1 MGVSLADDRL
11 SKEESQIGWMKETDY
26 FILVVLGGT
35 LFFLVVIKLVNTQEI
50 QSKSSKISELEKIVR
65 ILGV

>member
-1 MGVSLADDRL
+1 MNEGDR
-11 SKEESQIGWMKETDY
+11 DY